1 MKNNS
6 KFGSKLIM
14 VALIGLSTVT
24 NSYAERVFISI
35 NENKLEGEL
44 IKFSKNIVS
53 IEAKSSGKVVNIPI
67 NMLSMDDIEYVKN
80 NFDPT
85 TGKIKF
91 NAKTNAKYIANKIPP
106 IIPLEPFTKENVLN
120 GLSAG
125 VFEYDR
131 EIKSEFNSIAQVN
144 GRYSPNTDLKK
155 WDIFKFNIN
164 ERINGWA
171 GTSLSHCE
179 QPRKEGN
186 KWAYPKTSV
195 DWHRIYTTVSKREYL
210 KKEITQFIKFVD
222 NHFVFDDKV
231 KY

>member
-1 MKNNS
+1 
-6 KFGSKLIM
+6 M
-14 VALIGLSTVT
+14 VALIGLSSVT
-24 NSYAERVFISI
+24 NSYAERVFTSI

-53 IEAKSSGKVVNIPI
+53 IETKSNGKVVNNPI

-91 NAKTNAKYIANKIPP
+91 NAKTNAKYIVNKIPP

-131 EIKSEFNSIAQVN
+131 EIKSEFNNITQIN
-144 GRYSPNTDLKK
+144 GRYSPNT
-155 WDIFKFNIN
+155 
-164 ERINGWA
+164 
-171 GTSLSHCE
+171 
-179 QPRKEGN
+179 Q
-186 KWAYPKTSV
+186 
-195 DWHRIYTTVSKREYL
+195 
-210 KKEITQFIKFVD
+210 
-222 NHFVFDDKV
+222 
-231 KY
+231 